1 MSKTAQQ
8 SKSQAQSQVAIAACT
23 AIIGN
28 GAEIQLT
35 PAGVFRGIDGRPHN
49 APHWYIDADVA
60 GVLIEAA
67 SGRVNS
73 YVIDYDHQTLR
84 AKENGQKAP
93 AAGWFKKLEWR
104 EGVGLFGTGV
114 EWTAAAQ
121 AEIDAGEFKY
131 ISPVLSYD
139 KGTGNITG
147 ILMAALTN
155 YAAIDGM
162 DEANLAAAC
171 AQINLSHTAALTQEL
186 SPMEPLL
193 EQLRWLLNLPVAS
206 TAEDILANLNKL
218 ADMIKAAGSTE
229 GVAAA
234 SCDLIALINDQRTA
248 IADLSA
254 NPTEPDPTKFVDIGT
269 YQALQQQVAALSAS
283 ANAANVDEI
292 IATALKE
299 NRLLPSG
306 EAWARKVGAQ
316 DIAALAALLADAPV
330 IPALAG
336 TQTRSISTPAVG
348 TLSDSEAA
356 LCAALG
362 CNADEFLATKKT
374 EQAV

>member
-1 MSKTAQQ
+1 MSKTAQH
-8 SKSQAQSQVAIAACT
+8 SKSEAQSQVAIAACT

-35 PAGVFRGIDGRPHN
+35 PAGIFRGIDGRPHN

-104 EGVGLFGTGV
+104 EGEGLFGTGV

-121 AEIDAGEFKY
+121 AEIDAGEFRY

-162 DEANLAAAC
+162 DEASLAAAC

-186 SPMEPLL
+186 PMEPLL

-206 TAEDILANLNKL
+206 TPEDILASLTKL
-218 ADMIKAAGSTE
+218 ADMIKAAAGTDD
-229 GVAAA
+229 VAAA
-234 SCDLIALINDQRTA
+234 SCDLIALITDQRTA

-254 NPTEPDPTKFVDIGT
+254 NPTEPDPAKFVDIGT
-269 YQALQQQVAALSAS
+269 YQALQQQVAALSAGAS
-283 ANAANVDEI
+283 AANLDEV
-292 IATALKE
+292 IAKALRE
-299 NRLLPSG
+299 NRLMPSA

-316 DIAALAALLADAPV
+316 DIAALSAILADAPV
-330 IPALAG
+330 IPALAS
-336 TQTRSISTPAVG
+336 TQTQAISTPAVG

-356 LCAALG
+356 LCAVIG
-362 CNADEFLATKKT
+362 CSTEAFLATKKA
-374 EQAV
+374 EQPV